1 MSFSVIVT
9 TVEGDRELDLIIE
22 VADATTTMGQLGL
35 ELGLGDAITIDGR
48 SVEADLPMTASG
60 LVAGSRVG
68 RAGAPASVPNVVA
81 PIVTLHQIGGLS
93 AGGYVSLPPGR
104 HAVGSSGPARSELQ
118 EGIVAAPR
126 FHLDVTASGE
136 VSLITTSVDRVV
148 VDGVPVPEVRAL
160 RPDNIIDVGSALF
173 RVAPFP
179 TGRRRFGNAE
189 GRIAI
194 NLPGAVEATE
204 PPEYVTPPNVD
215 SLRRRERTALQ
226 QSSHPVHATFRA
238 DLARAHQSATTRARR
253 MHADTGD
260 LRQAVCVANPDLW
273 TRRSDMP
280 IQLGYGDISW
290 TEALT
295 PGSQSPDELSGV
307 LSRFSRLPAV
317 PLTVDLSDSGLLTL
331 AGPRHAL
338 LSVARWIIVQ
348 SASRTDPASLSISM
362 ASSAPGLWEWMKWLP
377 HCAAVGSDVE
387 LIIAD
392 GAAITTPPHGKT
404 RLVVRLL
411 SELEAARATAPVTR
425 VDADGHIH
433 LAGVDGLATGLS
445 ESTAL
450 AWARSLAPLVVA
462 SSPSTEPPALRL
474 DRVCGLTEGD
484 TMPDDIVSRWRTTV
498 AAGTALVP
506 FGAGRQGLVALDLA
520 TTAHFVVSGPAGS
533 GRSTALANLLLS
545 LALNHPPDSVEV
557 IAIDAGSEGTFD
569 RLCNVPHLRTW
580 IVGLDDLR
588 TTDTLERLA
597 SSMSSNGVRISSRR
611 TVVFVDD
618 ATTLA
623 AAVPGAAAAL
633 AKLGQRS
640 VGGPHLILATRR
652 PEGLFAAGLLP
663 SGAAHLVLGPDDHAR
678 TTLGT
683 VEFDDTPW
691 RVGQARWAVPGVAP
705 TLVHVATVCPG
716 EADAVRPVVTRPF
729 ISARHI
735 GGPAAPGVHA
745 DPTSFVTAIRQAARS
760 VGVTR

>member
-1 MSFSVIVT
+1 MSFSVTLTAVD
-9 TVEGDRELDLIIE
+9 GDRELDLIVQ
-22 VADATTTMGQLGL
+22 VADATTTAGQLGL

-48 SVEADLPMTASG
+48 AVEAELPVTASG

-68 RAGAPASVPNVVA
+68 RAGAPVSPQSAVA
-81 PIVTLHQIGGLS
+81 PVVTLYQIGGLA
-93 AGGYVSLPPGR
+93 AGGYVDLPPGR

-118 EGIVAAPR
+118 QGTVAAAR
-126 FHLDVTASGE
+126 FHLDVTTSGE

-173 RVAPFP
+173 RVAPYP

-189 GRIAI
+189 GRIVMK
-194 NLPGAVEATE
+194 LPGDVEATE
-204 PPEYVTPPNVD
+204 PPQYVTPPNVD

-253 MHADTGD
+253 MHADAGD
-260 LRQAVCVANPDLW
+260 LRRAVSEAVPNLW
-273 TRRSDMP
+273 ARRSDMP
-280 IQLGYGDISW
+280 VQLGYGDISW
-290 TEALT
+290 TDALA

-307 LSRFSRLPAV
+307 LSRFSRLPSV
-317 PLTVDLSDSGLLTL
+317 PLAADLCNSGLLTL

-338 LSVARWIIVQ
+338 VSVARWIIVQ
-348 SASRTDPASLSISM
+348 SASRTDPSSLSISM
-362 ASSAPGLWEWMKWLP
+362 SSSVPGMWEWMKWLP

-392 GAAITTPPHGKT
+392 GAAISTPPHGKT
-404 RLVVRLL
+404 RLIVRLL
-411 SELEAARATAPVTR
+411 SELEATRATAPVTR

-433 LAGVDGLATGLS
+433 LDGVDGLATGLS

-462 SSPSTEPPALRL
+462 SSPSVEPPALRL
-474 DRVCGLTEGD
+474 DRVCGLIDGD
-484 TMPDDIVSRWRTTV
+484 TMPDDIVHRWRTTV
-498 AAGTALVP
+498 AAGSALVP
-506 FGAGRQGLVALDLA
+506 FGADRQGLVALDLA
-520 TTAHFVVSGPAGS
+520 TTAHVVVSGPAGS

-545 LALNHPPDSVEV
+545 LALNHPPDAVEV

-588 TTDTLERLA
+588 TTDVLERLA
-597 SSMSSNGVRISSRR
+597 DSMSFNGVRISSRR

-623 AAVPGAAAAL
+623 AAVPSAAAAL

-640 VGGPHLILATRR
+640 LGGPHLILATRR

-663 SGAAHLVLGPDDHAR
+663 SGAAHLVFGPGDDVR

-683 VEFDDTPW
+683 GELSEAPS
-691 RVGQARWAVPGVAP
+691 RVGQARWAVPGHSPA
-705 TLVHVATVCPG
+705 LVHVATVGPS
-716 EADAVRPVVTRPF
+716 EADVVRPILTRPF
-729 ISARHI
+729 VSARHTA
-735 GGPAAPGVHA
+735 GPVAPGAPA
-745 DPTSFVTAIRQAARS
+745 DPTSFITAIRHAARS
-760 VGVTR
+760 VGVTH

>member
-1 MSFSVIVT
+1 MSFAVVVT
-9 TVEGDRELDLIIE
+9 TIDGDRELDLVIE
-22 VADATTTMGQLGL
+22 VADAMTTIGQLGL
-35 ELGLGDAITIDGR
+35 ELGLGDALTVDGR
-48 SVEADLPMTASG
+48 SVEADLPVTASG
-60 LVAGSRVG
+60 LVAGSRIG
-68 RAGAPASVPNVVA
+68 RAGAPAVAQNVVS
-81 PIVTLHQIGGLS
+81 PVVTLYQIGGLA
-93 AGGYVSLPPGR
+93 AGGYVNLPPGR

-126 FHLDVTASGE
+126 FHLDVTTSGE

-160 RPDNIIDVGSALF
+160 RPDNIIDVGSAFF
-173 RVAPFP
+173 RIAPFS

-189 GRIAI
+189 GRIEI
-194 NLPGAVEATE
+194 NVPEAVEATE
-204 PPEYVTPPNVD
+204 PPQYVTPPNVD
-215 SLRRRERTALQ
+215 NLRRRERTALQ

-238 DLARAHQSATTRARR
+238 DLARAHQSATLRSRR
-253 MHADTGD
+253 MHTDTGD
-260 LRQAVCVANPDLW
+260 LRQAVSVADADLW
-273 TRRSDMP
+273 TRRPDTP

-307 LSRFSRLPAV
+307 LSRFSRLPSV
-317 PLTVDLSDSGLLTL
+317 PLAADLSDSGLLTL

-338 LSVARWIIVQ
+338 LSVARWIIMQ
-348 SASRTDPASLSISM
+348 SASRTDPASLSISI

-377 HCAAVGSDVE
+377 HCAAVGSNVE

-411 SELEAARATAPVTR
+411 SELEADRATTAVTR

-433 LAGVDGLATGLS
+433 LDGVDGLATGLS

-450 AWARSLAPLVVA
+450 AWARSLAPLVV
-462 SSPSTEPPALRL
+462 STSPSTEPPPLRL
-474 DRVCGLTEGD
+474 DRVCGLIDGD

-506 FGAGRQGLVALDLA
+506 FGADRQGLVGLDLA
-520 TTAHFVVSGPAGS
+520 TTAHVVISGPAGS

-588 TTDTLERLA
+588 TTDTLEQLA

-611 TVVFVDD
+611 TVIFVDD

-633 AKLGQRS
+633 AKLGERS

-663 SGAAHLVLGPDDHAR
+663 SGAAHLVLGPDDDAR

-683 VEFDDTPW
+683 FDLGDAPW
-691 RVGQARWAVPGVAP
+691 RVGQARWAVPGGAP
-705 TLVHVATVCPG
+705 TLVHVATVGPG
-716 EADAVRPVVTRPF
+716 EADAVKAVVTRPF
-729 ISARHI
+729 ISARHTS
-735 GGPAAPGVHA
+735 GSTSTGVQA
-745 DPTSFVTAIRQAARS
+745 DPTPFITAIRHAARS

>member
-9 TVEGDRELDLIIE
+9 TVDGDRELDLVIE
-22 VADATTTMGQLGL
+22 VADATTTVGQLGL
-35 ELGLGDAITIDGR
+35 ELGLGETITIDGR
-48 SVEADLPMTASG
+48 FVDADLPVTASG
-60 LVAGSRVG
+60 LVAGSRIG
-68 RAGAPASVPNVVA
+68 RAGAPASAPKVVA
-81 PIVTLHQIGGLS
+81 PVVTLCQIGGLA
-93 AGGYVSLPPGR
+93 AGGYVDLPPGR
-104 HAVGSSGPARSELQ
+104 HAVGSSGPARSQLQ
-118 EGIVAAPR
+118 EGPVAAPR
-126 FHLDVTASGE
+126 FHLDVTTSGE
-136 VSLITTSVDRVV
+136 VTLITTSVDRVV

-173 RVAPFP
+173 RVAPFSA
-179 TGRRRFGNAE
+179 GRRRFGNGD
-189 GRIAI
+189 GRIEI
-194 NLPGAVEATE
+194 DLPGAVKTTE
-204 PPEYVTPPNVD
+204 PREYVTPPNVE

-238 DLARAHQSATTRARR
+238 DLARAHQTATTRARR
-253 MHADTGD
+253 MYADTGD
-260 LRQAVCVANPDLW
+260 LRQAVRMAKPDLW

-280 IQLGYGDISW
+280 VQLGHGDIIW
-290 TEALT
+290 TDALV

-307 LSRFSRLPAV
+307 LSRFSRLPSV
-317 PLTVDLSDSGLLTL
+317 PLTADLSDGGLLTL

-348 SASRTDPASLSISM
+348 SASRTDPTSLSISI
-362 ASSAPGLWEWMKWLP
+362 ASSAPGLWEWTKWLP
-377 HCAAVGSDVE
+377 HSAAVGSNVE

-392 GAAITTPPHGKT
+392 GAAITTPPQGKT

-411 SELEAARATAPVTR
+411 SELEAARATTPVTR

-433 LAGVDGLATGLS
+433 VGGFDGLATGLS

-462 SSPSTEPPALRL
+462 SSPSTEPAALRL
-474 DRVCGLTEGD
+474 DRVCGLTDGD
-484 TMPDDIVSRWRTTV
+484 TMPDDIVSRWRTTH

-506 FGAGRQGLVALDLA
+506 FGAGTQGLVALDLA
-520 TTAHFVVSGPAGS
+520 TTAHVVISGPAGS
-533 GRSTALANLLLS
+533 GRSTTLASLFLS

-588 TTDTLERLA
+588 TSDTLERLA
-597 SSMSSNGVRISSRR
+597 SSMSSNGGRISSRR
-611 TVVFVDD
+611 TVIFVDD

-633 AKLGQRS
+633 AKLGRRS

-663 SGAAHLVLGPDDHAR
+663 TSAAHLVLGSDDDAR

-683 VEFDDTPW
+683 VDLSDAPC
-691 RVGQARWAVPGVAP
+691 RAGQARWAVPGEAP
-705 TLVHVATVCPG
+705 ALVHVATVAPG

-729 ISARHI
+729 ISARYTAGH
-735 GGPAAPGVHA
+735 AATGVHA
-745 DPTSFVTAIRQAARS
+745 DPTTFVTAIRHAARS